1 MPIVRAD
8 IEATLSRVDAD
19 TLRLVL
25 ESAGVSPRGA
35 ESSRELA
42 ERIADALWW
51 HYTSPLG
58 YLADQT
64 TLEDIVAYVARK
76 VGVNGAVDANLDG
89 WAQLAQLTKAMFRTL
104 PESGVSLLD
113 LDEVTRSKIEPSWM
127 PTVGFGVG
135 SGTSIGTGMASG
147 KVLGWLRGPLGR
159 LIPLIPPLAPYY
171 KLLVGGLG
179 AVRLVAWP
187 LGVAFAVLS
196 VNSALGANERKL
208 VPLLLGVGAL
218 GPDPVREAD
227 IITLD
232 AGGDLPDPQPL

>member
-8 IEATLSRVDAD
+8 IEATLCRVDAD

-25 ESAGVSPRGA
+25 EAAEISPRGA
-35 ESSRELA
+35 QTAHELA
-42 ERIADALWW
+42 VRISDALWW

-58 YLADQT
+58 YVADQT
-64 TLEDIVAYVARK
+64 RLEDIVAYVARK
-76 VGVNGAVDANLDG
+76 LGVSASVDGDQDG
-89 WAQLAQLTKAMFRTL
+89 WQQLNQLTRAMFREL
-104 PESGVSLLD
+104 PASGVSLSDFDD
-113 LDEVTRSKIEPSWM
+113 LTRSKIEPSWL
-127 PTVGFGVG
+127 PTLGFGAG
-135 SGTSIGTGMASG
+135 SGGSVGTAWASG
-147 KVLGWLRGPLGR
+147 KALGWLRGPLGR

-179 AVRLVAWP
+179 AVRLIAWP

-218 GPDPVREAD
+218 GPNPVSEAD

-232 AGGDLPDPQPL
+232 ASEDPVGAS

>member
-25 ESAGVSPRGA
+25 EAAEINPRGA
-35 ESSRELA
+35 QTAHELA
-42 ERIADALWW
+42 ARIADSLWW

-58 YLADQT
+58 YVADQT
-64 TLEDIVAYVARK
+64 RLEDIVGYVARK
-76 VGVNGAVDANLDG
+76 LGVSEAVDGDRDG
-89 WAQLAQLTKAMFRTL
+89 WQQLNQLTRAMFRDL
-104 PESGVSLLD
+104 PEAGVSLAD
-113 LDEVTRSKIEPSWM
+113 FDELTRSKIEPSWL
-127 PTVGFGVG
+127 PTLGFGAG
-135 SGTSIGTGMASG
+135 SGGSVGTAWASG
-147 KVLGWLRGPLGR
+147 KALGWLRGPLGR

-179 AVRLVAWP
+179 AIRLVAWP

-196 VNSALGANERKL
+196 LNSALGANERKL

-218 GPDPVREAD
+218 GPNPVSEAD

-232 AGGDLPDPQPL
+232 AREGPIGAS